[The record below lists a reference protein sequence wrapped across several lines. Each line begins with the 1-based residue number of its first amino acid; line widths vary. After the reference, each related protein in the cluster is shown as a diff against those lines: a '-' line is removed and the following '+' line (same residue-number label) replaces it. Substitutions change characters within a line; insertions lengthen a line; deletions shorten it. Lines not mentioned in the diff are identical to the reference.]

1 MKERLYVYV
10 CVCAR
15 THARARAYFYANL
28 LCCCDTSAPLFV
40 CLSFFLQK
48 KTEEETILTT
58 ITVKTLFLNIY
69 TYMSLS
75 GGGMEALRSV
85 GSDRIALAD
94 SSLENLN

>member
-58 ITVKTLFLNIY
+58 ITVKTLFFIY
-69 TYMSLS
+69 IHICLS
-75 GGGMEALRSV
+75 QEGEWKHCAAL
-85 GSDRIALAD
+85 DPT
-94 SSLENLN
+94 E